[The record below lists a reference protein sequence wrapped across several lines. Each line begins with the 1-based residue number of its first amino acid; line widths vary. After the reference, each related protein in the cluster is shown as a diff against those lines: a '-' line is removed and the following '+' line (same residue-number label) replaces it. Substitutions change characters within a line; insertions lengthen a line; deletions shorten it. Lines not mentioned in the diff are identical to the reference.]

1 MARVDLYN
9 LAREFAHDVN
19 DLLNHTVCDGAR
31 LVAGTNPVTGHCV
44 IAPRVDRLGRP
55 TEESVPLR
63 LGRRRP
69 TGHLTVL
76 FTTQLDPEEQYLA
89 VDKSRFGL
97 CLDPDGDARGVLL
110 HYDYIREPYNVYPGA
125 HIQVGGV
132 SAVLHAWCHGMKV
145 RPKELHRLHLPVGG
159 KRYRPGLEDVIEFL
173 VVEGLATARP
183 GWEAAVERHRE
194 RWMERQLRAAVR
206 RDPESAAAELRD
218 AGYMV
223 FRPTAEAELVPSPN

>member
-19 DLLNHTVCDGAR
+19 HLLNHTVCDGAR

-97 CLDPDGDARGVLL
+97 CLDPDGDARGCCCTTTTSES
-110 HYDYIREPYNVYPGA
+110 RTTCTRAPTFRSAGSA
-125 HIQVGGV
+125 RCFTRGV
-132 SAVLHAWCHGMKV
+132 TG
-145 RPKELHRLHLPVGG
+145 
-159 KRYRPGLEDVIEFL
+159 
-173 VVEGLATARP
+173 
-183 GWEAAVERHRE
+183 
-194 RWMERQLRAAVR
+194 
-206 RDPESAAAELRD
+206 
-218 AGYMV
+218 
-223 FRPTAEAELVPSPN
+223 